1 MTNDNKRQKLSR
13 ANDLVSKKE
22 VIIAVRNLMTS
33 DYNVRSEVMAMARTV
48 ADGLIRER
56 EITLRSRVWYRRW
69 YRAVRRFI
77 REAA

>member
-1 MTNDNKRQKLSR
+1 VTDNRRQKLSR

-22 VIIAVRNLMTS
+22 VIVAVRNLLAQ
-33 DYNVRSEVMAMARTV
+33 DYAVRSEVMAMARTV

-56 EITLRSRVWYRRW
+56 EIILRNRVWYRRW
-69 YRAVRRFI
+69 YRALRRFI